1 MKHNRIEHV
10 LITNAIAL
18 NGGDA
23 AILTATVEIL
33 RQSFGE
39 NLNVVVHDMAATASG
54 RYHPEFTFRNDIHS
68 EVAAWSRGRVKPA
81 LAAVAVLVVAR
92 LMRFAPGSVLTK
104 LLPPPLRATL
114 DDYANA
120 DIVVSSGGT
129 YLVPH
134 YSLVS
139 KLLDFLMTMAFGK
152 PLVLFTQSLGPFK
165 PIRHRRLLRYLLR
178 RAALILVRDE
188 RSRDHLDELGVPR
201 SRVRLCADAA
211 FALARADLPERTFP
225 PARERWRIAISVRD
239 WPHFEAGARQ
249 DGMERY
255 FSAMTTLVCA
265 LTERWGAEVTFLS
278 TCQGTPEY
286 WTDDSRTAEEI
297 FSRLPE
303 QVREHVVVDRSFRQP
318 RRLIAELSTYDLTIA
333 TRLHAAILS
342 LCAKTP
348 VLPISY
354 EFKTTELFR
363 QFGLGNATVD
373 IENISPDTILAAF
386 ETAVAF
392 WTESAEEA
400 WAKVADARNSAFG
413 AGPLIASALGKAV
426 RESQAV
432 PNGSAFQARD

>member
-1 MKHNRIEHV
+1 MKHKRIEHV

-23 AILTATVEIL
+23 AILAATVEIL

-39 NLNVVVHDMAATASG
+39 GIDIVVHDMAATASG
-54 RYHPEFTFRNDIHS
+54 RYHPEFTFRNDIYS
-68 EVAAWSRGRVKPA
+68 EVAAWSTGRVKPA
-81 LAAVAVLVVAR
+81 LAAAAVVVAAR
-92 LMRFAPGSVLTK
+92 LMRFVPSNVLTGF
-104 LLPPPLRATL
+104 LPPALRATL

-139 KLLDFLMTMAFGK
+139 KLLDFLVATAFGK
-152 PLVLFTQSLGPFK
+152 PLVLFTQSLGPFE

-178 RAALILVRDE
+178 RATLILVRDE
-188 RSRDHLDELGVPR
+188 RSRAHLDELGVPR

-211 FALARADLPERTFP
+211 FALARADLPERALP
-225 PARERWRIAISVRD
+225 PMHERRRVAISVRD
-239 WPHFEAGARQ
+239 WPHFEAGDRQ

-255 FSAMTTLVCA
+255 FSSMTKLVCA
-265 LTERWGAEVTFLS
+265 LTERWDAEVTFLS

-303 QVREHVVVDRSFRQP
+303 HVREHVVVDRSFRQP

-348 VLPISY
+348 VMPISY
-354 EFKTTELFR
+354 EFKTSELFR
-363 QFGLGNATVD
+363 QFGLGEATVD
-373 IENISPDTILAAF
+373 IEDISPEAILAAL
-386 ETAVAF
+386 ETAIVF
-392 WTESAEEA
+392 WTESADEA
-400 WAKVADARNSAFG
+400 WAKVAEARRSAFD
-413 AGPLIASALGKAV
+413 AGSLVARALDEPAN
-426 RESQAV
+426 RAQAA